1 MSTNHSVRATWCIA
15 TETQDLHQVT
25 MLKPI
30 ASTCNEQC
38 PWRQANHGRT
48 VELYYDHEVPGI
60 PMPEN
65 FTFAPWKRADIWN
78 NDLKHGV
85 HGYGGLCHVRLQG
98 TERTERETWNVVSR
112 QCTGAL
118 VMQQRELLRHVQRG
132 SSALTPTGAAR
143 VASDML
149 GLAVTEEDVA
159 ALDLTTLVAVAHPAL
174 LDPEIG
180 CDSVAPALTE
190 VEQRE
195 WCSRP

>member
-15 TETQDLHQVT
+15 TETQDVHQVT

-85 HGYGGLCHVRLQG
+85 HGYGGLPR
-98 TERTERETWNVVSR
+98 
-112 QCTGAL
+112 
-118 VMQQRELLRHVQRG
+118 
-132 SSALTPTGAAR
+132 
-143 VASDML
+143 
-149 GLAVTEEDVA
+149 
-159 ALDLTTLVAVAHPAL
+159 
-174 LDPEIG
+174 
-180 CDSVAPALTE
+180 APAGHGAHRAGDLE
-190 VEQRE
+190 CGFAPVHGRLV
-195 WCSRP
+195 CSSENSCATCSAAAGPHPGGCSSCRQ